1 MDGSCLHTEQFA
13 LFMIEAPS
21 SASLLH
27 KTPCFMKHSHSLAD
41 KETGLENLVASP
53 LDRSESFHDQLR
65 DEFLEQR
72 RLRRFSGSKGAA
84 FTLTELLVVI
94 AIFAILALLLMAS
107 LNKARAKGRAV
118 QCCANLHQIGA
129 AALLWSSD
137 NQGRIVPAWNPGQ
150 SANLSLNN
158 WPGLLAPYLG
168 WQRSPNATAFS
179 SYSSL
184 PVCICPENPK
194 VFGYG
199 YNYVYLSWIQLPIK
213 NQWVYYAQ
221 VTKPSQTVMIV
232 DSVVTAAPTTQWYP
246 YVRVPPSQFYGTMTD
261 VVTAFRHPGGVAN
274 VLWLDGH
281 VSAEMSNSPAMT
293 NDAMWQINQP

>member
-1 MDGSCLHTEQFA
+1 
-13 LFMIEAPS
+13 MIPS
-21 SASLLH
+21 SQKTSIRSLRGAGVDGQS
-27 KTPCFMKHSHSLAD
+27 CSS
-41 KETGLENLVASP
+41 E
-53 LDRSESFHDQLR
+53 DRRS
-65 DEFLEQR
+65 R
-72 RLRRFSGSKGAA
+72 RSA
-84 FTLTELLVVI
+84 FTLVELLVVI
-94 AIFAILALLLMAS
+94 AIIAILALLSMAS
-107 LNKARAKGRAV
+107 LNKTQAKSRAV
-118 QCCANLHQIGA
+118 QCCANLRQIGA

-137 NQGRIVPAWNPGQ
+137 NQGRIVPVFNPDQG
-150 SANLSLNN
+150 SPLKLKN

-168 WQRSPNATAFS
+168 WQGAPNATAFP

-184 PVCICPENPK
+184 PVGICPENPK

-199 YNYVYLSWIQLPIK
+199 YNYVYLSWIQLPQK

-232 DSVVTAAPTTQWYP
+232 DSVVTAAPTTQWQP
-246 YVRVPPSQFYGTMTD
+246 YVRVPPSQFYGTGTD

-293 NDAMWQINQP
+293 NDAMWQINQ